1 MTMLKVSE
9 IERNNLD
16 SFIDCLN
23 DYDNGYICDIIS
35 EIADSN
41 TSIYYSDIIKFISNN
56 VEEVNDA
63 IEELGWDGCGGDL
76 YKAGQAAEYRKNEHD
91 MYNES
96 EEGLFNVALSHIQY
110 TTKVEEI
117 SDEQLDEI
125 DKLCYYTDN
134 NDRLED
140 FLEKVDE
147 IVNGEE
153 EEEEEEEEE

>member
-9 IERNNLD
+9 IKRNNLD

-41 TSIYYSDIIKFISNN
+41 TSIYYSDIIEFISNN
-56 VEEVNDA
+56 VEEVNDT

-76 YKAGQAAEYRKNEHD
+76 YKAGQAEECRKNEND
-91 MYNES
+91 MYNEL

-110 TTKVEEI
+110 TMEVEEI

-125 DKLCYYTDN
+125 DNLCYCTNN

-140 FLEKVDE
+140 FLEIVEE
-147 IVNGEE
+147 IVNGNIEE
-153 EEEEEEEEE
+153 EEEE

>member
-9 IERNNLD
+9 IKRNNLD
-16 SFIDCLN
+16 SFIGCLN
-23 DYDNGYICDIIS
+23 DYDSGYICDIIS

-41 TSIYYSDIIKFISNN
+41 TSIYYSDIIKFISDN
-56 VEEVNDA
+56 VEEVNDT
-63 IEELGWDGCGGDL
+63 IEEFGWNGCGSDL
-76 YKAGQAAEYRKNEHD
+76 YKAGQMAEYRKNEND
-91 MYNES
+91 MYNEL

-110 TTKVEEI
+110 TMEVEEI

-125 DKLCYYTDN
+125 GNLCYDTDN

-140 FLEKVDE
+140 FLEKVEE

-153 EEEEEEEEE
+153 EEEEEEE

>member
-23 DYDNGYICDIIS
+23 DYDKGYICDIIS

-41 TSIYYSDIIKFISNN
+41 TSYSDIIEFISNN
-56 VEEVNDA
+56 VEEVNET
-63 IEELGWDGCGGDL
+63 IEEFGWDGCGGDL

-91 MYNES
+91 MYNEL

-110 TTKVEEI
+110 TMEVEEI

-125 DKLCYYTDN
+125 ETLCSDTDN

-140 FLEKVDE
+140 FLERVEE
-147 IVNGEE
+147 IISVEE
-153 EEEEEEEEE
+153 EEEEEEEE

>member
-23 DYDNGYICDIIS
+23 DYDSGYICDIIS

-41 TSIYYSDIIKFISNN
+41 TSIYYSDIIEFISDN

-63 IEELGWDGCGGDL
+63 IKAFGWDGCGSDL
-76 YKAGQAAEYRKNEHD
+76 YKAGQVAECGKSENE
-91 MYNES
+91 MYNEL

-110 TTKVEEI
+110 HMEVEEI
-117 SDEQLDEI
+117 SEDQLDEI
-125 DKLCYYTDN
+125 EELCSDTDS

-140 FLEKVDE
+140 FLEKVEE
-147 IVNGEE
+147 IVDGEE
-153 EEEEEEEEE
+153 EEEEEEE

>member
-9 IERNNLD
+9 IERNKLN
-16 SFIDCLN
+16 SCIDCLN
-23 DYDNGYICDIIS
+23 DYDNGYICDIIV

-41 TSIYYSDIIKFISNN
+41 TSIYHSDIIEFISNN
-56 VEEVNDA
+56 VEEVNDV

-76 YKAGQAAEYRKNEHD
+76 YRAGQAAEFGKNENE
-91 MYNES
+91 MYNEL

-110 TTKVEEI
+110 TMEVEEI
-117 SDEQLDEI
+117 SDEQLNEI
-125 DKLCYYTDN
+125 DNLCYDTDN

-140 FLEKVDE
+140 FLEKVEE

-153 EEEEEEEEE
+153 EEKEEQ

>member
-9 IERNNLD
+9 IKRNNLD

-23 DYDNGYICDIIS
+23 DYDSGYICDIIS

-41 TSIYYSDIIKFISNN
+41 TSIYYSDIIEFISNN
-56 VEEVNDA
+56 VEEVNDT
-63 IEELGWDGCGGDL
+63 IEKFGWDGCGSDL
-76 YKAGQAAEYRKNEHD
+76 YEAGQMEEYSKNEDD
-91 MYNES
+91 MYNEL

-110 TTKVEEI
+110 TMEVEEI
-117 SDEQLDEI
+117 SDDQLDEI
-125 DKLCYYTDN
+125 EGLCSDTDS

-140 FLEKVDE
+140 FLEQVEE

>member
-23 DYDNGYICDIIS
+23 DYNSGYICDIIS

-41 TSIYYSDIIKFISNN
+41 TSIYYSDIIEFISNN

-63 IEELGWDGCGGDL
+63 IEEYGWDGCGSDL
-76 YKAGQAAEYRKNEHD
+76 YKAGQMAECRKNEND
-91 MYNES
+91 MY
-96 EEGLFNVALSHIQY
+96 EELEQGLFNVALSYIEY
-110 TTKVEEI
+110 TLEVEEI
-117 SDEQLDEI
+117 SNEQLDEI
-125 DKLCYYTDN
+125 ENLCYDTDN
-134 NDRLED
+134 NDQLED
-140 FLEKVDE
+140 FLEKVEE

-153 EEEEEEEEE
+153 EEEEEEE

>member
-9 IERNNLD
+9 IKRNNLD

-23 DYDNGYICDIIS
+23 DYGNGYICDIIT

-41 TSIYYSDIIKFISNN
+41 TSIYYSDIIEFISDN

-63 IEELGWDGCGGDL
+63 IEGFGWGGCGGDL
-76 YKAGQAAEYRKNEHD
+76 YKAGQMAEYRKNENE
-91 MYNES
+91 MYDEL
-96 EEGLFNVALSHIQY
+96 EEGLFNVALSYIQY
-110 TTKVEEI
+110 TMEVEEI
-117 SDEQLDEI
+117 SDDQLDEI
-125 DKLCYYTDN
+125 ELLCSDTDS

-140 FLEKVDE
+140 FLEQVEE

>member
-16 SFIDCLN
+16 SLIDCLN
-23 DYDNGYICDIIS
+23 DYDSGYICDIIS

-41 TSIYYSDIIKFISNN
+41 TSIYYSDIIDFISNN

-63 IEELGWDGCGGDL
+63 IEDLGWEGCGSDL
-76 YKAGQAAEYRKNEHD
+76 YKAGQAAECRKNEND
-91 MYNES
+91 MYNEL

-110 TTKVEEI
+110 TMEVEEI

-125 DKLCYYTDN
+125 DKLCHYTYN

-140 FLEKVDE
+140 FLEIVEE
-147 IVNGEE
+147 IANGNIEE
-153 EEEEEEEEE
+153 EEEE

>member
-41 TSIYYSDIIKFISNN
+41 TSVYHSDIIEFISNN
-56 VEEVNDA
+56 VEEVNDV

-76 YKAGQAAEYRKNEHD
+76 YRAGQAAEFGKNENE
-91 MYNES
+91 MYNEL

-110 TTKVEEI
+110 TMEVEKI

-125 DKLCYYTDN
+125 EALCSDTDN

-140 FLEKVDE
+140 FLEKVEE

-153 EEEEEEEEE
+153 EEEE

>member
-16 SFIDCLN
+16 SFIGCLN
-23 DYDNGYICDIIS
+23 DYDSGYICDIVV
-35 EIADSN
+35 EIADSH
-41 TSIYYSDIIKFISNN
+41 TSIYHSDIIEFISNN

-63 IEELGWDGCGGDL
+63 IEEYGWDGCGSDL
-76 YKAGQAAEYRKNEHD
+76 YKAGQAAEYRKNEHE
-91 MYNES
+91 MYNEL

-110 TTKVEEI
+110 EMKIEEI

-125 DKLCYYTDN
+125 EELCADTDN

-140 FLEKVDE
+140 FLEKVE
-147 IVNGEE
+147 IIVGGSEE
-153 EEEEEEEEE
+153 QE

>member
-9 IERNNLD
+9 IKRNNLD

-41 TSIYYSDIIKFISNN
+41 TSVYYSDIIEFISNN

-63 IEELGWDGCGGDL
+63 IEELGWAGCGSDL
-76 YKAGQAAEYRKNEHD
+76 YKAGQAAEYRKNEND
-91 MYNES
+91 MYNEL

-110 TTKVEEI
+110 TMKVEEI
-117 SDEQLDEI
+117 SDEQLSDIEG
-125 DKLCYYTDN
+125 LCADTDH
-134 NDRLED
+134 NDRLGD
-140 FLEKVDE
+140 FLEKVEE
-147 IVNGEE
+147 ILNGEE
-153 EEEEEEEEE
+153 EEEEEEE

>member
-16 SFIDCLN
+16 SFIGCLN
-23 DYDNGYICDIIS
+23 DYDDGYICDIIS
-35 EIADSN
+35 KIADSN
-41 TSIYYSDIIKFISNN
+41 TSIYYSDIIEFISNN

-63 IEELGWDGCGGDL
+63 IEEYGWYGCGSDL
-76 YKAGQAAEYRKNEHD
+76 CKAGQAAEYRKNEHD
-91 MYNES
+91 MYNEL

-110 TTKVEEI
+110 TMEVEKI

-125 DKLCYYTDN
+125 ETLCSDTDN

-140 FLEKVDE
+140 FLEKVEE

-153 EEEEEEEEE
+153 EEEEEEE

>member
-9 IERNNLD
+9 IKRNNLD
-16 SFIDCLN
+16 SFIDCLT
-23 DYDNGYICDIIS
+23 DYDSGYICDIIS

-41 TSIYYSDIIKFISNN
+41 TSIYYSDIIDFISNN

-63 IEELGWDGCGGDL
+63 IEDLGWEGCGSDL
-76 YKAGQAAEYRKNEHD
+76 YKAGQAAECRKNEND
-91 MYNES
+91 MYNEL

-110 TTKVEEI
+110 TMEVEEI

-125 DKLCYYTDN
+125 DNLCYCTNN

-140 FLEKVDE
+140 FLEIVEE
-147 IVNGEE
+147 IVNGNIEE
-153 EEEEEEEEE
+153 EEEE

>member
-9 IERNNLD
+9 IERNKLN
-16 SFIDCLN
+16 SYIDCLN
-23 DYDNGYICDIIS
+23 DYDNGYICDIIV

-41 TSIYYSDIIKFISNN
+41 TSIYHSDIIEFISNN
-56 VEEVNDA
+56 VEEVNDV

-76 YKAGQAAEYRKNEHD
+76 YRAGQAAEFGKNENE
-91 MYNES
+91 MYNEL

-110 TTKVEEI
+110 TMEVEEI
-117 SDEQLDEI
+117 SDEQLSDIEG
-125 DKLCYYTDN
+125 LCADTDN

-140 FLEKVDE
+140 FLEKVEE

-153 EEEEEEEEE
+153 EEKEEQ

>member
-9 IERNNLD
+9 IKRNNLD

-41 TSIYYSDIIKFISNN
+41 TSIYYSDIIEFISNN
-56 VEEVNDA
+56 VEEVNDV
-63 IEELGWDGCGGDL
+63 IEELGWNGCGGDL
-76 YKAGQAAEYRKNEHD
+76 YRAGQAAECRKNENE
-91 MYNES
+91 MY
-96 EEGLFNVALSHIQY
+96 EELEQGLFNVALSYMEY
-110 TTKVEEI
+110 TLEIEEI
-117 SDEQLDEI
+117 SEEQLNDIEG
-125 DKLCYYTDN
+125 LCSDTDN

-140 FLEKVDE
+140 FLEKVEE

-153 EEEEEEEEE
+153 EEEEKEEQ

>member
-1 MTMLKVSE
+1 MAMLKVSE

-23 DYDNGYICDIIS
+23 DYDSGYICDIIS

-41 TSIYYSDIIKFISNN
+41 TSIYYSDIIEFISNN

-63 IEELGWDGCGGDL
+63 IKEFGWDGCGSDL
-76 YKAGQAAEYRKNEHD
+76 YKAGQAAEFRKNEHE
-91 MYNES
+91 MYNEL
-96 EEGLFNVALSHIQY
+96 EEGLFNVALSHVQY
-110 TTKVEEI
+110 TMEVEEI

-125 DKLCYYTDN
+125 ENLCHDTDN
-134 NDRLED
+134 NDRLDD
-140 FLEKVDE
+140 FLEKVEE

-153 EEEEEEEEE
+153 EEEDEE